1 MTDIATTDPYDVFNT
16 ESSTGPLE
24 IPAGTSLLV
33 TAPDSVGQEFIEG
46 RLGEGIGDS
55 DRRLVITTDDAAGT
69 VVDRVAAA
77 AGAEP
82 STIADSL
89 HVIDCQTDQLNPD
102 TDDSVVTQNV
112 DTPRNLTDIGIG
124 FKDAFN
130 EFERTDAERI
140 RVGVLSL
147 SVILTYVDP
156 ETVYRFCQT
165 LTRAVQH
172 DNAIG
177 FFLLTAT
184 AHDEETINTLRRAL
198 DGAVEIRDDDGPAAR
213 VVGLDTVPSDWHRF
227 GQ

>member
-1 MTDIATTDPYDVFNT
+1 MTDIATTDLYEVFDT
-16 ESSTGPLE
+16 ESSTGSLAL
-24 IPAGTSLLV
+24 PAGTSLLV
-33 TAPDSVGQEFIEG
+33 TAPDSGGRVFIEG

-77 AGAEP
+77 AGVETSAV
-82 STIADSL
+82 TDSL
-89 HVIDCQTDQLNPD
+89 HVIDCQTDQVNPD
-102 TDDSVVTQNV
+102 TDDSIVTQNV

-124 FKDAFN
+124 FKEAFD
-130 EFERTDAERI
+130 EFERADAERI
-140 RVGVLSL
+140 RVGILSL
-147 SVILTYVDP
+147 SVILTYVDR

-165 LTRAVQH
+165 LTRALQQ
-172 DNAIG
+172 DSAIG

-198 DGAVEIRDDDGPAAR
+198 DGAVEVRDEDGLSAR
-213 VVGLDTVPSDWHRF
+213 VVGLDTVPSDWHTF